1 MPSVATTGASFEH
14 RTARGRLRIWLAA
27 PTVMVFEYW
36 GHSDASYAEFY
47 EKVIDEVLGDQD
59 GLHFFIDCEAQ
70 TGFDR
75 EFRKR
80 IAECARRHE
89 PRTLS
94 YYILVR
100 SRVVALGIALVSLIV
115 RGKTQVVSTRAAFDA
130 QLKFAVRRS
139 LEDTRT
145 VS

>member
-1 MPSVATTGASFEH
+1 MPSASTGASFEH

-36 GHSDASYAEFY
+36 GHSDASFAEFY
-47 EKVIDEVLGDQD
+47 EKVIDDVLGDQD

-70 TGFDR
+70 TGFDA
-75 EFRKR
+75 EFRRR
-80 IAECARRHE
+80 IADCARRHE
-89 PRTLS
+89 PRTLT

-115 RGKTQVVSTRAAFDA
+115 RGKTQVVSSRAAFDA
-130 QLKFAVRRS
+130 QLKIAVRRS